1 MKTTESQQQIALFQW
16 VGISFRK
23 YPQLKLLYHIPN
35 GGKRD
40 VRVAAKLKREGTK
53 PGVLDIHLPV
63 ARQGFHS
70 LYIEMKVG
78 SNKLTKLQQDFKRM
92 AESEGNLCV
101 VCYSWVEA
109 KDALEGYLRKEI

>member
-1 MKTTESQQQIALFQW
+1 MKTSESQEQIALFQW
-16 VGISFRK
+16 VNISLRK

-40 VRVAAKLKREGTK
+40 VRVAAKLKREGLK
-53 PGVLDIHLPV
+53 PGVHDLHLPIS
-63 ARQGFHS
+63 RLGFHS

-92 AESEGNLCV
+92 AEAEGNLCET
-101 VCYSWVEA
+101 CYSWLEA
-109 KDALEGYLRKEI
+109 KKVLEDYLGD